1 MTHLT
6 FLIFQLFLALGWSQ
20 GIPSGPEKVLVPWAV
35 TDWEPFYIRDGAN
48 ANMGRMDRLLRVL
61 EDNLKGY
68 QFTDVYAD
76 MPKTMELWRLGK
88 NICSGS
94 ALMTPEREK
103 LAYFSAL
110 SFQVPHE
117 YVLVTANAKMGEALT
132 SEVSLKDVMKNK
144 KWTGL
149 FVKDRSYGSEI
160 DAMVKRVSAKDKH
173 LMLKKNVPEGYT
185 SLLKMLEK
193 NRFDYLIEYEA
204 VVRAYNE
211 KIFPAKPLITRPV
224 KESYPS
230 AVFYLAC
237 TKNPWGLDVVR
248 RADQALQKLA
258 STGEYQRAVESWL
271 APELQKKSRKLLDE
285 FYQKRAQG
293 PWMTAPW

>member
-1 MTHLT
+1 MIPLASIILSFVLT
-6 FLIFQLFLALGWSQ
+6 QGWAQ
-20 GIPSGPEKVLVPWAV
+20 GTPVVAEKTTVPWAV
-35 TDWEPFYIRDGAN
+35 TDWEPYYIREGAN
-48 ANMGRMDRLLRVL
+48 ANMGRVDRLRRVL
-61 EDNLKGY
+61 EDNLKDY
-68 QFTDVYAD
+68 QFTDMYAD
-76 MPKTMELWRLGK
+76 MPKTIDLWKLGR

-94 ALMTPEREK
+94 ALITPEREK

-117 YVLVTANAKMGEALT
+117 YVLVTANAKMLEELPA
-132 SEVSLKDVMKNK
+132 EVSLKDVMKKK

-160 DAMVKRVSAKDKH
+160 DGLVKGVSPRDKH
-173 LMLKKNVPEGYT
+173 LMLKKNVTEGYT

-193 NRFDYLIEYEA
+193 KRFDYMIEYEA

-211 KIFPAKPLITRPV
+211 KIFPAKPLITRIV
-224 KESYPS
+224 KESHPS

-237 TKNPWGLDVVR
+237 TKNPWGRDVVR
-248 RADQALQKLA
+248 KADQVLQKLA
-258 STGEYQRAVESWL
+258 LTSEYQRAVESWL
-271 APELQKKSRKLLDE
+271 APDLQKKSRKILDE

-293 PWMTAPW
+293 PWMTVPQ

>member
-1 MTHLT
+1 MLLT
-6 FLIFQLFLALGWSQ
+6 LGWAQTS
-20 GIPSGPEKVLVPWAV
+20 PVVTEKITVPWAV
-35 TDWEPFYIRDGAN
+35 TDWEPYYILEGAN
-48 ANMGRMDRLLRVL
+48 AKSGRVDRLRRVL
-61 EDNLKGY
+61 EDHLKGY
-68 QFTDVYAD
+68 QFTDMYAD
-76 MPKTMELWRLGK
+76 MPKTMELWKLGK

-94 ALMTPEREK
+94 ALMTAEREK

-117 YVLVTANAKMGEALT
+117 YVLVTANTKMVEDLPA
-132 SEVSLKDVMKNK
+132 EISLKDIMKNK

-160 DAMVKRVSAKDKH
+160 DALVKSVSPRDKH
-173 LMLKKNVPEGYT
+173 LMLKKNVTEGYT

-193 NRFDYLIEYEA
+193 KRFDYMIEYEA

-211 KIFPAKPLITRPV
+211 KIFPAKPLATRIV

-237 TKNPWGLDVVR
+237 TKNPWGRDVVR
-248 RADQALQKLA
+248 RADQALQKMALT
-258 STGEYQRAVESWL
+258 SEYQRAVESWL
-271 APELQKKSRKLLDE
+271 APDLQKKNRKLLDE
-285 FYQKRAQG
+285 FYQKRAKG

>member
-1 MTHLT
+1 MVSLT
-6 FLIFQLFLALGWSQ
+6 SIFLPMLLTLSWAQTSRVVT
-20 GIPSGPEKVLVPWAV
+20 EKITVPWAV
-35 TDWEPFYIRDGAN
+35 TDWEPYYILEGAN
-48 ANMGRMDRLLRVL
+48 ANMGRVDRLRRIL

-68 QFTDVYAD
+68 QFTDMYAD
-76 MPKTMELWRLGK
+76 MPKTMELWKLGR

-94 ALMTPEREK
+94 ALITPEREK

-117 YVLVTANAKMGEALT
+117 YVLVTANAQMLEKLPA
-132 SEVSLKDVMKNK
+132 EVSLKDIMKNK
-144 KWTGL
+144 KWVGL
-149 FVKDRSYGSEI
+149 FVKDRSYGSDI
-160 DAMVKRVSAKDKH
+160 DALVKNVSPRDKH
-173 LMLKKNVPEGYT
+173 LMLKKNVSEGYT

-193 NRFDYLIEYEA
+193 KRFDYMIEYEA

-211 KIFPAKPLITRPV
+211 KIFPAKPLATRIV
-224 KESYPS
+224 KESHPS

-237 TKNPWGLDVVR
+237 TKNPWGRDVVR
-248 RADQALQKLA
+248 KVDQVLQKMAL
-258 STGEYQRAVESWL
+258 TNEYQRAVESWL
-271 APELQKKSRKLLDE
+271 APDLQKKSRKTLDE